1 MDEKFTL
8 LIGLLDDHHEFIEKL
23 MNLYDMDFPTV
34 VAEIFETGLKTEQ
47 GIVELLED
55 EQFQNL
61 YGGDDE

>member
-1 MDEKFTL
+1 MDENFSL
-8 LIGLLDDHHEFIEKL
+8 LIGLLDDYHEFIEKL

-55 EQFQNL
+55 EHFQNL